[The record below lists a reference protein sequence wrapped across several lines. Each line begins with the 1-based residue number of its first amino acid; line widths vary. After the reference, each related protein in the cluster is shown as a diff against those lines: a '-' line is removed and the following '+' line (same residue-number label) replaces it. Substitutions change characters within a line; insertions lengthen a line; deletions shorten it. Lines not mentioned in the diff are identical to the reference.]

1 MEILNKLE
9 KSRFRSKF
17 KLSLFDKCYI
27 NERGVNKIKKH
38 AHDFFDRRLKIRL
51 RNDGRQTP
59 WKGHP
64 IFIAQH
70 ATATCCRKCLER
82 WHGINK
88 NKILNEKEMNYCVD
102 VVMKWIRKQ

>member
-1 MEILNKLE
+1 MEILNKLN
-9 KSRFRSKF
+9 KSKFRSKF

-27 NERGVNKIKKH
+27 NEKGVSVIKKH
-38 AHDFFDRRLKIRL
+38 AYDFFYRRLKIRL
-51 RNDGRQTP
+51 KNDGRQTP

-82 WHGINK
+82 WHGISRGKMLNK
-88 NKILNEKEMNYCVD
+88 KDLDYCVD
-102 VVMKWIRKQ
+102 IVMKWIKRQ